1 MAEGL
6 LQTLIE
12 IGPRVLSAEKD
23 DEARANLMWVAT
35 LALNG
40 LIGAG
45 VPQDWSTHM
54 IGHELTA
61 LYEID
66 HARTLAVVLPA
77 NLSVRRESKA
87 AKLLQYAERVW
98 QIREGSEQARID
110 AAIEQ
115 TKAFFKAM
123 GIPTQL
129 GDYDL
134 GNEAIDKVVAQLE
147 HHGMTALGE
156 HSDVTLAISRQI
168 LEKAL

>member
-1 MAEGL
+1 MANGVVDAFTHVMEQYLTYPAGGYIQDRMAEGL

-87 AKLLQYAERVW
+87 ASYCNMQNVYGRSVKDQSKRVLMLPL
-98 QIREGSEQARID
+98 S
-110 AAIEQ
+110 
-115 TKAFFKAM
+115 KPKHF
-123 GIPTQL
+123 
-129 GDYDL
+129 
-134 GNEAIDKVVAQLE
+134 
-147 HHGMTALGE
+147 
-156 HSDVTLAISRQI
+156 
-168 LEKAL
+168 